1 MKSNKKL
8 LIIFAFLLISTM
20 SIALAGCSIGP
31 SRRQIAAIDS
41 EAQTNLGAIF
51 TDETAFNAVNSLYI
65 SAGYFSD
72 KAVAISSGVAT
83 QAHNF
88 YKIGMKIPNYANGPF
103 KCSGLSSN
111 KTGILETNSGTPVKG
126 GFVNMGFR
134 PRGKLYFYYFVKVL
148 PKVSTQAP
156 HKLMSIPKFPS
167 NQDVACGN
175 GFEAFAISNF
185 SGNNIQV
192 YEINDYASSPVLV
205 YGKSYNLS
213 R

>member
-72 KAVAISSGVAT
+72 EGAAISSGVTT
-83 QAHNF
+83 QAHSF
-88 YKIGMKIPNYANGPF
+88 YKTGIKIPNFAAAPF

-111 KTGILETNSGTPVKG
+111 KTGILETKSGTPVKG

-148 PKVSTQAP
+148 PKVSTQPP
-156 HKLMSIPKFPS
+156 HKLMSVPKFPS

-185 SGNNIQV
+185 SGNNVQV
-192 YEINDYASSPVLV
+192 YEINDYTSSPVLV